1 MPGKKS
7 DLWWWWWW
15 LYSGAAQVKQR
26 DCRTCRARQG
36 RAGRAMVTGRRPT
49 EETKDSDRKT
59 GAAEKRELRTRNTD
73 RMSAGPAWH
82 CHSHHHQTSTHHL
95 NTFIFSHKLNKEL
108 DTRSSYPGQR
118 NTKYFYLD
126 CDHLI

>member
-1 MPGKKS
+1 MKKLFNLVFSVAHISSAVCVPGKKS

-26 DCRTCRARQG
+26 DCRTCRASQG
-36 RAGRAMVTGRRPT
+36 RAGWAMVTGRRPT

-73 RMSAGPAWH
+73 RMSAGPGRD
-82 CHSHHHQTSTHHL
+82 CPSHHPQTSTHHL
-95 NTFIFSHKLNKEL
+95 NTAQQPQHH
-108 DTRSSYPGQR
+108 Y
-118 NTKYFYLD
+118 
-126 CDHLI
+126 